1 MVSLRALC
9 LDSKLHHER
18 KETTGGIP
26 EHLGSGR
33 AIKPC
38 QQVWVLGAASTVLGG
53 LSSLSTGLDLEFPR
67 RHTCKH
73 GWEDVSGEG

>member
-1 MVSLRALC
+1 MVSLCALC
-9 LDSKLHHER
+9 LESKLHHER

-38 QQVWVLGAASTVLGG
+38 QQVWVLGAASTVLGRLIFLVDRTRLG
-53 LSSLSTGLDLEFPR
+53 IP
-67 RHTCKH
+67 
-73 GWEDVSGEG
+73 